1 MNFRTIMHMYGFTWS
16 HVVHGLK
23 NQSMQQG
30 NKPIRQV
37 PSCSR
42 FKWLSTQTSTGPP
55 LNSLSDHQ
63 VSSSEHK
70 ENQEIG
76 NIRGV
81 GRNEDEQISRLLL
94 PPDQPADAR
103 ILRVAIIGLPN
114 SGKSTLTN
122 RLLGWRVSS
131 VSKKV
136 HTTRKNTSG
145 IMTQSNV
152 QIVFL
157 DTPGILDLAS
167 RKRHNLEKEMVI
179 DPERSLQYAHLVA
192 VVVDVSN
199 RWTCNYLDPLILQ
212 ILHLHKD
219 KPTILVLN
227 KVDILKQKQ
236 LLLQLTREL
245 TQGIVGGKPL
255 PAKSKKKSE
264 ADRVPDFN
272 TLFDAMEKHSQNP
285 LVQSE
290 SMNQEQERVLE
301 GETISLL
308 PTEPELLSTRAKD
321 AKPSENGEAKVSAEQ
336 QDWTDYFK
344 RVQQARRAVRNL
356 KGWPH
361 FSHVFMV
368 SALSGDGIAD
378 LKDFLIKSAHPG
390 DWDYHSS
397 LVTTQNPQEVVL
409 MCVREKLL
417 EHLKDEV
424 PYILDLDMVLWE
436 VDKDGIL
443 NIIMNVIGFN
453 KRHVGFLLRHQG
465 KTIQT
470 IAQEAKQEMMNTF
483 RCEIR
488 LKLIVKMT
496 PKKRRSL

>member
-1 MNFRTIMHMYGFTWS
+1 
-16 HVVHGLK
+16 
-23 NQSMQQG
+23 MQQG

-245 TQGIVGGKPL
+245 TQGIVG
-255 PAKSKKKSE
+255 
-264 ADRVPDFN
+264 
-272 TLFDAMEKHSQNP
+272 
-285 LVQSE
+285 
-290 SMNQEQERVLE
+290 ERVLE

-453 KRHVGFLLRHQG
+453 KRHV
-465 KTIQT
+465 
-470 IAQEAKQEMMNTF
+470 
-483 RCEIR
+483 
-488 LKLIVKMT
+488 V
-496 PKKRRSL
+496 